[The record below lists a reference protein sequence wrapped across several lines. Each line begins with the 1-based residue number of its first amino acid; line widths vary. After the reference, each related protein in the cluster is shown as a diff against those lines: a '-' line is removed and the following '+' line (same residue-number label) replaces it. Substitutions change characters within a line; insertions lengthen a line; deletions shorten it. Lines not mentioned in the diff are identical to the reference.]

1 MENEEKEVDIG
12 KTVDGAV
19 YNIYSK
25 ARRFIAGAIGIG
37 ITVLCA
43 AGIFV
48 IAALE
53 GTKEV
58 KASNSDSGKILNIW
72 REANGGQ
79 VGDFPEEK
87 AEIVEY
93 KNREYYFV
101 VESRDAE
108 TGAITDWYFAF
119 DGGIDYVLQD
129 PKFYVLTGL
138 AISFAFYTSQTN
150 YRQSVKSAMSSPS
163 FTRTLNYYQVKKE
176 SVQSFTQFIP
186 DFCIFKNKEAYENAK
201 RSVIEDAGL
210 NYDFYNS
217 AAFDFNKL
225 AKWQIKKL
233 KKLEK
238 IKIKKLHSS
247 DLLQEGGKQTAT
259 TISLLPMGQAEHERR
274 FMLTSLSQK
283 IVTTFL
289 SGLVMAFGIIL
300 GNWILGVTF
309 SITIFLSA
317 ITAIVIGADYTN
329 STLRNRYIAKADF
342 LNEFN
347 NVKNNFIKI
356 EKIDSKPKENS
367 DITILK
373 PE

>member
-87 AEIVEY
+87 AEIIEY

-101 VESRDAE
+101 VENRDE
-108 TGAITDWYFAF
+108 TGEITDWYFAF
-119 DGGIDYVLQD
+119 DGGINYVLQD
-129 PKFYVLTGL
+129 AKFYVLWV
-138 AISFAFYTSQTN
+138 AFAFYTAQTN
-150 YRQSVKSAMSSPS
+150 YRQSLRSAMTTPT
-163 FTRTLNYYQVKKE
+163 FTKTLNYYQTKKE
-176 SVQSFTQFIP
+176 AIKSYTQYIP
-186 DFCIFKNKEAYENAK
+186 DFCIHKNQEAYENAK
-201 RSVIEDAGL
+201 RSIIEDAGL
-210 NYDFYNS
+210 NYNFYCSPN
-217 AAFDFNKL
+217 FDITKL
-225 AKWQIKKL
+225 APWQTKVL
-233 KKLEK
+233 KRLEK
-238 IKIKKLHSS
+238 IKIKKIRSS
-247 DLLQEGGKQTAT
+247 DLLQEGGRQTDT
-259 TISLLPMGQAEHERR
+259 KIRMLPMGQAEHERR
-274 FMLTSLSQK
+274 FLITSLSQK

-289 SGLVMAFGIIL
+289 SGLVMAFGVIL

-309 SITIFLSA
+309 AITIFLSA
-317 ITAIVIGADYTN
+317 ITAIVVAADYAN
-329 STLRNRYIAKADF
+329 STLVIVIYQIDY
-342 LNEFN
+342 LNN
-347 NVKNNFIKI
+347 LITLKI
-356 EKIDSKPKENS
+356 ISWF
-367 DITILK
+367 
-373 PE
+373 